1 MARLYAGTSGWAYPS
16 WKPDFYPAKLPSK
29 KFLEHYA
36 TRLNTVEVNYSFRR
50 LVPSRTQADWI
61 AATPADFRFAVK
73 ANQRITHVTRLR
85 DTGDP
90 LRTFL
95 ASLQPL
101 HESGKLGPLLFQLP
115 PFLRRDT
122 ELLANF
128 LTALPRSLRSSFEFR
143 HESWFTDEV
152 FDLLRA
158 HNVALCVAE
167 SEKLVVPEV
176 ATADFVYYRLRQPEY
191 SEEHRRELAAR
202 AHTRVG
208 EGKDVFAYFKHEE
221 TPEGA
226 FLAEKLLQT
235 PASAGA

>member
-16 WKPDFYPAKLPSK
+16 WKPDFYPAKLPSN

-50 LVPSRTQADWI
+50 LVAPKTQAEWI
-61 AATPADFRFAVK
+61 AGTPADFRFAVK

-85 DTGDP
+85 DTGDS
-90 LRTFL
+90 LRAFL
-95 ASLQPL
+95 SSLQPL
-101 HESGKLGPLLFQLP
+101 HESGKLGPILFQLP
-115 PFLRRDT
+115 PFLRGDT
-122 ELLANF
+122 ELLASF
-128 LTALPRSLRSSFEFR
+128 LTALPRSLRCSFEFR

-152 FDLLRA
+152 FGLLRA

-176 ATADFVYYRLRQPEY
+176 ATADFVYYRLRQPQY
-191 SEEHRRELAAR
+191 SEDQRRDLAAR
-202 AHTRVG
+202 AHTGVG
-208 EGKDVFAYFKHEE
+208 QGKDVFAYFKHEE

-226 FLAEKLLQT
+226 FLAEELLKST
-235 PASAGA
+235 ASRG